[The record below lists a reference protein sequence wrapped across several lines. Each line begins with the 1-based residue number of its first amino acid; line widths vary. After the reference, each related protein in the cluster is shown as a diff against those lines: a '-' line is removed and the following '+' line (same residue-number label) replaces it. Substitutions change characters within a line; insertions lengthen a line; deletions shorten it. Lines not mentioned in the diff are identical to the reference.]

1 MQRLEDR
8 PAGPTRKR
16 RGETAVH
23 DTLVADFEAIRRW
36 LLRRCRGDAQA
47 AGEILAAFCLRAL
60 TRAPELRDAAAVR
73 GWLAIVLRSTVADHW
88 RSARAERRRVRSD
101 DPQTLERREEYTLP
115 HPMSSRHSEP
125 CDCLPDVVAQL
136 RQGERD
142 VLQVIDLGGGDRA
155 QHAER
160 LGLTRNALDV
170 RLHRARAALRTA
182 FLAHC
187 DACSEGGSFDPSAC
201 PSPAAHGV

>member
-8 PAGPTRKR
+8 PAGPARKR
-16 RGETAVH
+16 RVETAVH

-36 LLRRCRGDAQA
+36 LLRRCQGDVQA

-101 DPQTLERREEYTLP
+101 DPQTLERREEYTVP
-115 HPMSSRHSEP
+115 HLMSARHSEP

-142 VLQVIDLGGGDRA
+142 LLQVIDLGGGDRA

-170 RLHRARAALRTA
+170 RLHRARAALRAA

-187 DACSEGGSFDPSAC
+187 DACSEGGSFDRWTC
-201 PSPAAHGV
+201 PAPAGGV